1 MNGPQSTKEP
11 VDGAV
16 PCGPITKPGDLQ
28 PAIDLGIKTVRKGGV
43 HVTDARVLPGYDA
56 EG

>member
-1 MNGPQSTKEP
+1 LSGPQSTKEP

-16 PCGPITKPGDLQ
+16 PCGPVTKPGDLQ
-28 PAIDLGIKTVRKGGV
+28 PAIDQGIKTVRKGGV
-43 HVTDARVLPGYDA
+43 RVLDARMPPGYDA